1 MECDKHR
8 ALCVS
13 VLSISSPASYDE
25 GIGNMHVDIYTHTLQ
40 ILSIYALSHASLQLH
55 YKAH

>member
-1 MECDKHR
+1 MHR